1 MKCGLLDYWAALP
14 AGQLFPG
21 LVPGGPDEKLSWTM
35 TQAFTRLRRK
45 LGINRPRVSF
55 HSLRKN
61 MGTALDRARVSQ
73 ADVALI
79 LGHDRGF
86 TLSVYAPLGLE
97 LPTLKDIIEQARFGV
112 DLGHLYCAADA

>member
-1 MKCGLLDYWAALP
+1 
-14 AGQLFPG
+14 
-21 LVPGGPDEKLSWTM
+21 M

-45 LGINRPRVSF
+45 LGIDRPRVSF

-97 LPTLKDIIEQARFGV
+97 LPALKSIVEQARFHV
-112 DLGHLYCAADA
+112 DLRHLRRSAVERIRAPRFRWESLGFPSVS